1 MELTQE
7 FVITDAQGTQ
17 FWFADAEH
25 TILHRVDGPA
35 MSFSDGTKAWYKDGL
50 LHRIGGPAFE
60 YANGT
65 QLWMVNGNY
74 HRTDGPAVVYAN
86 GVQSYWLNGIPVNE
100 DEYPLRAAELSV
112 DLPAAAAHRLSQL
125 LERYESKSPLDILVD
140 LLHYCQRAD
149 VDFEELLTAAQTFA
163 HEESAMPVQAD

>member
-1 MELTQE
+1 MELAQE
-7 FVITDAQGTQ
+7 YTTTDTQGTQ
-17 FWFADAEH
+17 RWYADAEH
-25 TILHRVDGPA
+25 TTLHRVNGPA
-35 MSFSDGTKAWYKDGL
+35 EVYSDGTKAWYQDGL

-86 GVQSYWLNGIPVNE
+86 GMQSYWLNGVPVNE
-100 DEYPLRAAELSV
+100 DEYPLRAAELSA

-149 VDFEELLTAAQTFA
+149 VDFEELLTAAQIFA
-163 HEESAMPVQAD
+163 HEEAEMPAQ